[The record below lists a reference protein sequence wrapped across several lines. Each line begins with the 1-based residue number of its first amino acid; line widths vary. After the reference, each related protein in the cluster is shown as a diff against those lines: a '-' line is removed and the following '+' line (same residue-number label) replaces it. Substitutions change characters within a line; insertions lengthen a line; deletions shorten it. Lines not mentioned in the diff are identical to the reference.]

1 MKITIFNFK
10 GGQGKTTISL
20 ALALSYGFFVITNDE
35 YSPIDKILSKGQAK
49 HLSQNEKLPNVP
61 DNIPII
67 YDFSSCLDE
76 RLIEALGL
84 SEWVIVPVYYSSPLD
99 IQVTIKSI
107 REIEQYNKNI
117 LIIINKSKK
126 GDFEKAGKV
135 LSDFFNYPILE
146 LKESTAF
153 IKMITKKSS
162 IQDLIKENKLL
173 ESSYKKPLDQ
183 LQAIQEF
190 INQDR

>member
-20 ALALSYGFFVITNDE
+20 ALALSYGFFIVTNDE
-35 YSPIDKILSKGQAK
+35 YSPIDKVLPNGYTK
-49 HLSQNEKLPNVP
+49 HLAQNEKLPNIP
-61 DNIPII
+61 DHIPTI
-67 YDFSSCLDE
+67 YDFNSCSDK
-76 RLIEALGL
+76 RIIKVLGL
-84 SEWVIVPVYYSSPLD
+84 SEWVIVPVSYSSPLD
-99 IQVTIKSI
+99 MQVTIKSI
-107 REIEQYNKNI
+107 KEIEQYNKNI
-117 LIIINKSKK
+117 LIIINKAKK

-135 LSDFFNYPILE
+135 LNNFFNYPMLE

-190 INQDR
+190 IS